1 MREGQA
7 KESGEESEAGE
18 EAAGESK
25 YRWDIGAKHFT
36 RAERGSREQTRMV
49 IDREEQEEGE
59 RFGERRVN
67 VETHTLS
74 SAYS

>member
-7 KESGEESEAGE
+7 KESGEESEAGG

-25 YRWDIGAKHFT
+25 HRWDIGAKHAK

-49 IDREEQEEGE
+49 IDREEQEEGSVSGS
-59 RFGERRVN
+59 GE
-67 VETHTLS
+67 
-74 SAYS
+74 